1 MLLTYYLPFFIYTT
15 LMKTVTLLGL
25 ITLLITILTVSE
37 LNGPLTIQQELAS
50 ESVIEVES
58 SENQFDCAAVFLTKE
73 LTLHSFEAKV
83 LYCYKN
89 DSILFD
95 ISKDLFRPPSLA

>member
-1 MLLTYYLPFFIYTT
+1 
-15 LMKTVTLLGL
+15 MKIVTLLGL
-25 ITLLITILTVSE
+25 MALLITILAVSE
-37 LNGPLTIQQELAS
+37 LNGSLTTQQELAS
-50 ESVIEVES
+50 ESVVEVES

-73 LTLHSFEAKV
+73 MTLHSFESKI
-83 LYCYKN
+83 LYCYKS

>member
-1 MLLTYYLPFFIYTT
+1 
-15 LMKTVTLLGL
+15 MKTVTLAGL
-25 ITLLITILTVSE
+25 IILVITFLAVGE
-37 LNGPLTIQQELAS
+37 LNGSLTIQQELAS

-58 SENQFDCAAVFLTKE
+58 SENQFDCAAVSLTNKM
-73 LTLHSFEAKV
+73 TLHSVEPKV
-83 LYCYKN
+83 LYDYKS